1 MRPVVIIGAGQG
13 GTTTAEALRDRGFDG
28 AITLVDA
35 SVELPYR
42 RPPLSKAFLSGDLD
56 RESLVFRP
64 TSFYEELDVELA
76 LGESAIG
83 IDNSRK
89 HLELAHGRK
98 LGYDHLVIAT
108 GSSPCPWPGTG
119 AQLDG
124 VFQLS
129 TVDDAERL
137 RTAMR
142 SGAALTVIGGGFI
155 GMEVASTARKA
166 GLDVTVLE
174 KAERVMARTLT
185 ALASDVLVEK
195 HRGLGVTVRT
205 AVSVDAIVGS
215 AGRVT
220 GVRLDSGELLPS
232 DLVLV
237 GVGSAASIGPA
248 GADLCDKSLRAI
260 RVDEFLR
267 TIDPSVSAI
276 GDVAAFPR
284 GRRGIRLE
292 SVQNAT
298 DQARSVAARLTGQTT
313 PYITTP
319 WFWTEQAG
327 VKLQIAGLVAGADRY
342 VVRGD
347 SGRFS
352 IFAFNDGGLL
362 GAESF
367 SNPADYIAVRALLT
381 HGLCITPEQ
390 AQDQDFDL
398 AALARSGSSV
408 AA

>member
-1 MRPVVIIGAGQG
+1 MRSVVIVGAGQA
-13 GTTTAEALRDRGFDG
+13 GTTTAEALRDREYDG

-35 SVELPYR
+35 SIERPYR
-42 RPPLSKAFLSGDLD
+42 RPPLSKALLSGDLD
-56 RESLVFRP
+56 RESLAFRP
-64 TSFYEELDVELA
+64 MSFYEKLDIELA
-76 LGESAIG
+76 LGESAVG

-89 HLELAHGRK
+89 RLELSHGRK
-98 LGYDHLVIAT
+98 LDYDHLVIAT
-108 GSSPCPWPGTG
+108 GSAPRPWPGSG
-119 AQLDG
+119 AKLGG

-129 TVDDAERL
+129 TVDDAECL
-137 RTAMR
+137 RAAMQ
-142 SGAALTVIGGGFI
+142 SGAKLTVIGGGLI

-166 GLDVTVLE
+166 GLEVTVLE
-174 KAERVMARTLT
+174 TAARTMARTLT
-185 ALASDVLVEK
+185 AVASDVLVEK

-205 AVSVDAIVGS
+205 AVSVDAIVGA

-220 GVRLDSGELLPS
+220 AVRLSSGELLPS

-237 GVGSAASIGPA
+237 SVGSAANIAPA
-248 GADLCDKSLRAI
+248 GADLCDTSLRAI
-260 RVDEFLR
+260 RVNEFLR
-267 TIDPSVSAI
+267 TMNPSVSAI
-276 GDVAAFPR
+276 GDVAAFPYG
-284 GRRGIRLE
+284 GRDIRLE

-298 DQARSVAARLTGQTT
+298 DQARSVAAGLTGQTT
-313 PYITTP
+313 PYITAP

-347 SGRFS
+347 SDSGRFS

-367 SNPADYIAVRALLT
+367 SKPADHIAARSLLT
-381 HGLCITPEQ
+381 HGPCITPEQ

-398 AALARSGSSV
+398 AALARS
-408 AA
+408 A